1 MFHPQ
6 LQLSGSTTLTSTS
19 TPFHCTP
26 EAEAAF
32 LELKRCF
39 TSAPVLTQP
48 DPELKFI
55 VDMDA
60 SDTVVSAVL
69 SQRSPSNQKLHPC
82 AFFYHKRSPAE
93 RHFYIGNRELLAVK
107 LALEEWRHWLEGSI
121 LLFIVWMDYKNL
133 SYIQTTKRLNSR
145 QASRPWSHIA
155 LNFVTGLPPANS
167 YSVILTIIDRF
178 SKVAHFIPLS
188 KLPSSRETVDLLVFH
203 VFHLHGLP
211 TDIVS
216 DRGPQITSRVWRSFC
231 SALGINVSLSS
242 GYHPQTNGQTELAN
256 QEMETALCCMT
267 SANPSSWS
275 VQLPWV
281 EYDHKSLTNASSGMS
296 PFECALDYQPPLFP
310 AQEVEVAVPS
320 VHDHMR
326 RCHRTWR
333 KARATLLCAS
343 ARTQSQ
349 ANCRL
354 ASAPVYT
361 PGQKQLLHPLSS
373 STPYSVRQLLDVRRR
388 DRGWQYLVDWEGY
401 GPEERCWVSHHHI
414 LDPSLLH
421 AFYTS
426 HSDKPGVRA
435 HADILR
441 LVANLLV
448 LQLMRVRRLEDGKL
462 LLSLFRLDLDHAPP

>member
-1 MFHPQ
+1 M
-6 LQLSGSTTLTSTS
+6 SGS
-19 TPFHCTP
+19 
-26 EAEAAF
+26 
-32 LELKRCF
+32 
-39 TSAPVLTQP
+39 
-48 DPELKFI
+48 
-55 VDMDA
+55 
-60 SDTVVSAVL
+60 L
-69 SQRSPSNQKLHPC
+69 SQPARSVPGTRPPLNP
-82 AFFYHKRSPAE
+82 R
-93 RHFYIGNRELLAVK
+93 LLCP
-107 LALEEWRHWLEGSI
+107 LPI
-121 LLFIVWMDYKNL
+121 P
-133 SYIQTTKRLNSR
+133 
-145 QASRPWSHIA
+145 SRPWSHIA

-426 HSDKPGVRA
+426 HSDKPG
-435 HADILR
+435 
-441 LVANLLV
+441 
-448 LQLMRVRRLEDGKL
+448 RVPSGGGYCHICACQPPL
-462 LLSLFRLDLDHAPP
+462 LLILCLPNLPPLPQCSLLCVCVCDRATCSIIKTSTNTQPCHFHAARS

>member
-1 MFHPQ
+1 M
-6 LQLSGSTTLTSTS
+6 SGS
-19 TPFHCTP
+19 
-26 EAEAAF
+26 
-32 LELKRCF
+32 
-39 TSAPVLTQP
+39 
-48 DPELKFI
+48 
-55 VDMDA
+55 
-60 SDTVVSAVL
+60 L
-69 SQRSPSNQKLHPC
+69 SQPARSVPGTRPPLNP
-82 AFFYHKRSPAE
+82 R
-93 RHFYIGNRELLAVK
+93 LLCP
-107 LALEEWRHWLEGSI
+107 LPI
-121 LLFIVWMDYKNL
+121 P
-133 SYIQTTKRLNSR
+133 
-145 QASRPWSHIA
+145 SRPWSHIA

-361 PGQKQLLHPLSS
+361 PGQKVWLSS
-373 STPYSVRQLLDVRRR
+373 RNFPPDS
-388 DRGWQYLVDWEGY
+388 LV
-401 GPEERCWVSHHHI
+401 P
-414 LDPSLLH
+414 L
-421 AFYTS
+421 
-426 HSDKPGVRA
+426 
-435 HADILR
+435 
-441 LVANLLV
+441 
-448 LQLMRVRRLEDGKL
+448 KL
-462 LLSLFRLDLDHAPP
+462 TLSLTPLLCT